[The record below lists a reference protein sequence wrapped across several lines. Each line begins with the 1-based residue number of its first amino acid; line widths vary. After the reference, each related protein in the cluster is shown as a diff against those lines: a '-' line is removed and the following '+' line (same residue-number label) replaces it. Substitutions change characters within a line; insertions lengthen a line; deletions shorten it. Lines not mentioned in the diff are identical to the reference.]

1 MKKIMNALIKVETL
15 FAALILLLLILS
27 TFGGV
32 IMRYCFSMPFTWEE
46 EFQLA
51 CMVWISF
58 LAAPIAFHTKS
69 HVAIEILV
77 DAFPNRVRRVVEIL
91 IAVIMYAVLLYFF
104 FRCFDFLAVLAK
116 TGRKTPILM
125 IPYTVVYG
133 IAPVSILLML
143 VSYTYETVQD
153 WLFAKRQDDKEGVL

>member
-1 MKKIMNALIKVETL
+1 MKKALDTLVKVET
-15 FAALILLLLILS
+15 ALASVILVLLIAC
-27 TFGGV
+27 TFFGV
-32 IMRYCFSMPFTWEE
+32 IMRYIFSKPFTWEE

-58 LAAPIAFHTKS
+58 LAAPVAFHTKS

-77 DAFPNRVRRVVEIL
+77 DAFPKKVQRVVEVIIVIL
-91 IAVIMYAVLLYFF
+91 MYGILLYFF

-125 IPYTVVYG
+125 IPYTWVYG
-133 IAPVSILLML
+133 IAPVSIVLML
-143 VSYTYETVQD
+143 ISYTYETVRGWRATAAQNE
-153 WLFAKRQDDKEGVL
+153 KEGA

>member
-1 MKKIMNALIKVETL
+1 MKKILDALVKVEVVLASLILVALIGC
-15 FAALILLLLILS
+15 
-27 TFGGV
+27 TFFGV
-32 IMRYCFSMPFTWEE
+32 IGRYCFSHPFTWEE

-77 DAFPNRVRRVVEIL
+77 DALPKKVQRVIEVLIVIVV
-91 IAVIMYAVLLYFF
+91 YAILLYFF
-104 FRCFDFLAVLAK
+104 FRCFDFLSVLVR

-125 IPYTVVYG
+125 IPYAWIYG
-133 IAPVSILLML
+133 IAPVSIILML
-143 VSYTYETVQD
+143 ISYTYETVRG
-153 WLFAKRQDDKEGVL
+153 WRNSAIAEKKEGE